1 MSFIQ
6 ISFQNIKSEIEDFLR
21 REYKKAGIL
30 YSPAS
35 PYGQILSVLQN
46 LHQMSFMYLKNS
58 ISQFDLSEVNSD
70 NELIIRNA
78 AIFAG
83 HNPGRPISA
92 TGNLRLVVKPDIEL
106 ERELQGG
113 RITLNNRSQ
122 LRNKSNG
129 LDYSLNLGQD
139 SVTYYVDK
147 NTKIFL
153 PIIQGKFRTTSFTG
167 TGNNNQSLQVS
178 LTGTEDIENFNY
190 EVSVNGTFWSTKRHL
205 YELAPEEEACVV
217 KTGFNGGI
225 DIIFGNG
232 GFGKVPP
239 IGSEILV
246 TYLVSQGQEGNI
258 FRRTFND
265 WRFVDE
271 ALDGLGDRVDPSKIF
286 DVYIFNDINFG
297 ANRESSNFT
306 RNILPIVSNN
316 FVLGLPQQYSYEIK
330 KLGVFSYVNAYE
342 DSGIIYIVAT
352 PNIRLFKNRNSD
364 YFTVDIEAFKLD
376 DYEKS
381 KINRYL
387 KTNGNIQLTRKWRID
402 SPILSYYIINIF
414 VIRYSDA
421 TDDSVKS
428 QIVDKVS
435 EYFLNFNRI
444 DRIPKSDIV
453 SIISQSKDIHSID
466 IQFISKKNED
476 YHREEIKRQENKKM
490 ASEKFDVDIDE
501 RANVDIP
508 IPNSNIDP
516 VKSTT
521 DYLPN
526 ASFGLD
532 PVLGDII
539 FEPEEIPII
548 RGGWYDRNGIFFSD
562 EMESLGLKSINIIKK
577 GVVDSRLRNNR
588 F

>member
-1 MSFIQ
+1 MNFIQ
-6 ISFQNIKSEIEDFLR
+6 ISFDNIKNEVENFLR
-21 REYKKAGIL
+21 REYKRANIL
-30 YSPAS
+30 FSPAS
-35 PYGQILSVLQN
+35 PYGQILNVLQN
-46 LHQMSFMYLKNS
+46 LHQLSFMYLKNS
-58 ISQFDLSEVNSD
+58 ISQFDLSDVNSQ

-78 AIFAG
+78 AISVG
-83 HNPGRPISA
+83 HNPGRSISA

-113 RITLNNRSQ
+113 RITFNNKTQ

-129 LDYSLNLGQD
+129 LDYSINLGQD

-167 TGNNNQSLQVS
+167 TGNPNQTLQVS
-178 LTGTEDIENFNY
+178 LTGIEDIENFNY
-190 EVSVNGTFWSTKRHL
+190 EVSVNGTFWSTKKHL
-205 YELAPEEEACVV
+205 YELLPDEEACVV

-225 DIIFGNG
+225 DIIFGNS
-232 GFGKVPP
+232 GFGKIPP
-239 IGSEILV
+239 IGSQILV
-246 TYLVSQGQEGNI
+246 TYLVTQGQQGNI

-271 ALDGLGDRVDPSKIF
+271 AIDGLGNRVDPTKIF

-297 ANRESSNFT
+297 ANKETTLFT
-306 RNILPIVSNN
+306 KNILPFVSNN
-316 FVLGLPQQYSYEIK
+316 YVLGLPQQYSYEIR

-342 DSGIIYIVAT
+342 DSGIIYIVAC
-352 PNIRLFKNRNSD
+352 PNVKLFKNRNSD
-364 YFTVDIEAFKLD
+364 YFTVDIAAFQLD

-381 KINRYL
+381 KINKYL
-387 KTNGNIQLTRKWRID
+387 KTNGNIQISRKWRID
-402 SPILSYYIINIF
+402 SPVLSYYVINVF
-414 VIRYSDA
+414 VIRYSDT
-421 TDDSVKS
+421 TDDSVNS

-444 DRIPKSDIV
+444 DRVPKSDLV
-453 SIISQSKDIHSID
+453 ASISQSKDIHSVD
-466 IQFISKKNED
+466 IQFISRKNED
-476 YHREEIKRQENKKM
+476 YHREEIRKQENKKM
-490 ASEKFDVDIDE
+490 ASEKFDVNIDA
-501 RANVDIP
+501 RSNTDIP
-508 IPNSNIDP
+508 IPNSNIDT
-516 VKSTT
+516 KKMTT

-526 ASFGLD
+526 ATIGLD

-539 FEPEEIPII
+539 FEPKEVPIV

-562 EMESLGLKSINIIKK
+562 DMESQGLKSINIIKK

-588 F
+588 V

>member
-1 MSFIQ
+1 MNFIQ
-6 ISFQNIKSEIEDFLR
+6 ISFDNIKTEVENFLR
-21 REYKKAGIL
+21 REYKRANIL
-30 YSPAS
+30 FSPAS

-58 ISQFDLSEVNSD
+58 ISQFDLSEVNSQ

-83 HNPGRPISA
+83 HNPGRSISA

-113 RITLNNRSQ
+113 RITINNKTQ

-129 LDYSLNLGQD
+129 LDYSINLGQD

-167 TGNNNQSLQVS
+167 TGNPNQTLQVS
-178 LTGTEDIENFNY
+178 LTGLEDIENFNY
-190 EVSVNGTFWSTKRHL
+190 EVSVNGNFWSTKKHL
-205 YELAPEEEACVV
+205 YELLPDEEACVV

-232 GFGKVPP
+232 GFGKIPP
-239 IGSEILV
+239 IGSQILV
-246 TYLVSQGQEGNI
+246 TYIITQGQEGNI

-271 ALDGLGDRVDPSKIF
+271 ALDGLGNRVDPTKIF

-297 ANRESSNFT
+297 ANKETTLFT
-306 RNILPIVSNN
+306 KNLLPFVSNN
-316 FVLGLPQQYSYEIK
+316 YVLGLPQQYSYEIK

-342 DSGIIYIVAT
+342 DDSIIYIVAC
-352 PNIRLFKNRNSD
+352 PNVRLFKNRNSD
-364 YFTVDIEAFKLD
+364 YFTVDIGAFQLD

-381 KINRYL
+381 KINKYL
-387 KTNGNIQLTRKWRID
+387 KINGNIQISRKWRID
-402 SPILSYYIINIF
+402 SPVLSYYVINVF

-421 TDDSVKS
+421 TDDSVRS
-428 QIVDKVS
+428 EIIDKVS
-435 EYFLNFNRI
+435 DYFLNFNRI
-444 DRIPKSDIV
+444 DRVPKSDLV
-453 SIISQSKDIHSID
+453 SVISQSKDIHSID

-476 YHREEIKRQENKKM
+476 YHREEIRRQENKKM
-490 ASEKFDVDIDE
+490 ASQKFDVDIDA
-501 RANVDIP
+501 RANTDIP
-508 IPNSNIDP
+508 IPNSSIDP
-516 VKSTT
+516 IKSTT

-526 ASFGLD
+526 ATFGLD

-539 FEPEEIPII
+539 FEPKEVPVV

-562 EMESLGLKSINIIKK
+562 DMESQGLKSINVIKK

-588 F
+588 L